1 MIHIKDVFTGSSG
14 RLLWLSNQWLGIGR
28 LSLAG
33 GRRLPASLLCRW
45 ETAWRGRGHLGGKYR
60 KVESNYLKVIFVRC
74 RLTHRPPVQLDFL
87 LRWAPEWLLQGSALG
102 RQASNRS
109 VDVIAEVGGAETAV
123 NAGVAGLGDVPHV
136 AALRQLEGIP
146 EVPEEDGDGEALAE
160 LSYFDKVC

>member
-1 MIHIKDVFTGSSG
+1 MAWDWAAVSG
-14 RLLWLSNQWLGIGR
+14 WWKAAACVSP
-28 LSLAG
+28 LSLG
-33 GRRLPASLLCRW
+33 NGL
-45 ETAWRGRGHLGGKYR
+45 AWAWSPGGKYR